1 MIGRK
6 KEIHILEELYS
17 GNKAEFVAIY
27 GRRRIGKTY
36 LVDEVFRDRITFRH
50 AGLSP
55 VEMNN
60 SAKSPLKSQLEAF
73 YYSLI
78 LAGMKKSKCPKDW
91 LEAFFML
98 ESYLQSID
106 RGERML
112 IFLDE
117 LPWMDT
123 SKSGFITA
131 FESFWNSW
139 ACNKNIMLI
148 VCGSAN
154 SWIMNELIN
163 NHGGLYGRV
172 THEIKLEPFSLK
184 ECEECLKDKHIEYSR
199 YDIVQTYMIFGGI
212 PYYLNYLNRNLSLA
226 ANVDELFFGKNAL
239 LKIEYDRLFASVFKN
254 AEMAKKIV
262 ELLSTKNIGY
272 TRKEISEKIKV
283 SNSGEFGK
291 LLNSLIVSDFV
302 VSYVPFGEG
311 KRNEKYKLV
320 DPFCLFYL
328 KFVKNSETINE
339 SFWSNNVNSQS
350 IVSWR
355 GFAFENVCFNHIKQI
370 KEGLGISGVVSKQSA
385 WINQEDGVQIDL
397 IIERKDNIVNMCEI
411 KFYSDV
417 FKVDKNY
424 DMLLRKR
431 VSVLSNHLLKKC
443 AIHNTLITTYGI
455 KDNEY
460 KWSFNSVITMDNL
473 FR

>member
-106 RGERML
+106 KGERML

-385 WINQEDGVQIDL
+385 WIDQEDGVQIDL

>member
-385 WINQEDGVQIDL
+385 WIDQEDGVQIDL

-443 AIHNTLITTYGI
+443 TIHNTLITTYGI

-460 KWSFNSVITMDNL
+460 KWSFNSVITMDDL
-473 FR
+473 FK

>member
-254 AEMAKKIV
+254 AEMAKRIV

-385 WINQEDGVQIDL
+385 WIDQEDGVQIDL

-460 KWSFNSVITMDNL
+460 KWTFNSVITMDDL

>member
-6 KEIHILEELYS
+6 KEINTLEELYS

-27 GRRRIGKTY
+27 GRRRVGKTY
-36 LVDEVFRDRITFRH
+36 LVDEVFKDRITFRH
-50 AGLSP
+50 AGLSN

-60 SAKSPLKSQLEAF
+60 SAKSPLKFQLQAF

-106 RGERML
+106 KGERML

-184 ECEECLKDKHIEYSR
+184 ECEECLKNRHIEYSR

-226 ANVDELFFGKNAL
+226 ANIDELFFGKNAL
-239 LKIEYDRLFASVFKN
+239 LKNEYDRLFASVFKN
-254 AEMAKKIV
+254 AEMAKNIV

-328 KFVKNSETINE
+328 KFVKNSEMINE

-385 WINQEDGVQIDL
+385 WIDQEDGVQIDL

-411 KFYSDV
+411 KFYSDI

-431 VSVLSNHLLKKC
+431 VLVLSNHLLKKC

-460 KWSFNSVITMDNL
+460 KWSFNNVITMDDL
-473 FR
+473 FK

>member
-385 WINQEDGVQIDL
+385 WIDQEDGVQIDL

>member
-36 LVDEVFRDRITFRH
+36 LVDEIFRDRITFRH

-385 WINQEDGVQIDL
+385 WIDQEDGVQIDL

-460 KWSFNSVITMDNL
+460 KWSFNSVITMDDL

>member
-328 KFVKNSETINE
+328 KFVKNSEMINE

-385 WINQEDGVQIDL
+385 WIDQEDGVQIDL

-443 AIHNTLITTYGI
+443 TIHNTLITTYGI

-460 KWSFNSVITMDNL
+460 KWSFNSVITMDDL